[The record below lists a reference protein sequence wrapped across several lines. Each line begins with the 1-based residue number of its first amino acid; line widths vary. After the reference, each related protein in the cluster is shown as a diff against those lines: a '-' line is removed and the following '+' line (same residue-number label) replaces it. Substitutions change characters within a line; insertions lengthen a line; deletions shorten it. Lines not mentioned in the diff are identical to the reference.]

1 MNEVATSTQRRRV
14 IHMKKRTYRG
24 VEVKK
29 VNRARLGEAVAGKDL
44 VVGVDVGKEVCF
56 GSLVGVEGVQV
67 TVKWKGLWESRDF
80 VELLCGLGCRSIEVA
95 MEPSGTYGDPLRS
108 LLWEAGVPVYRV
120 SAKRSHDAAEVY
132 DGVPSWH
139 DAKSAA
145 IIAKL
150 HKDGASDLWPFR
162 SEKERDLRAV
172 VTTMDLLDQQF
183 HENVNRLEGHMAR
196 HWPEVGTWLE
206 LSSVTFLEMILRF
219 GGPEQIVAKQ
229 EEARETMRAVG
240 GRFLKEEKIEA
251 VVESSGN
258 TIGVPMTAQEVEE
271 LRKLSNRT
279 LDLYRHLQTTRR
291 KVDRMSQDRASIQA
305 MSRAV
310 GKGTAAVLV
319 VEGGDPEQYGS
330 SSEWLKGFGLN
341 LKERS
346 SGKHI
351 GKLKI
356 TKRGSGKA
364 RKWLYLAALRLIQKD
379 LIVRTW
385 YERKVARD
393 GGVKK
398 KAIVA
403 VMRKLV
409 RALWYVG
416 RGEPL
421 DTSKLFDVKKLG
433 LSFG

>member
-1 MNEVATSTQRRRV
+1 
-14 IHMKKRTYRG
+14 MKKRTYRG

-29 VNRARLGEAVAGKDL
+29 VNRERLGEAVAGRDL

-56 GSLVGVEGVQV
+56 GSLVGAEGVQV
-67 TVKWKGLWESRDF
+67 TVKWKCLWESRDF

-183 HENVNRLEGHMAR
+183 HENLNRLEGHMAR
-196 HWPEVGTWLE
+196 YWPEVGTWLE

-251 VVESSGN
+251 VVESSGK

-271 LRKLSNRT
+271 LRKLANRT

-330 SSEWLKGFGLN
+330 SSEWLKSFGLN

-385 YERKVARD
+385 YEKKVARD

>member
-1 MNEVATSTQRRRV
+1 
-14 IHMKKRTYRG
+14 
-24 VEVKK
+24 
-29 VNRARLGEAVAGKDL
+29 
-44 VVGVDVGKEVCF
+44 
-56 GSLVGVEGVQV
+56 
-67 TVKWKGLWESRDF
+67 
-80 VELLCGLGCRSIEVA
+80 VA

-183 HENVNRLEGHMAR
+183 HENLNRLEGHMAR
-196 HWPEVGTWLE
+196 YWPEVGTWLE

-251 VVESSGN
+251 VVESSGK

-271 LRKLSNRT
+271 LRKLANRT

-330 SSEWLKGFGLN
+330 SSEWLKSFGLN

-398 KAIVA
+398 KAVVA

>member
-1 MNEVATSTQRRRV
+1 
-14 IHMKKRTYRG
+14 MKKRTYRG

-29 VNRARLGEAVAGKDL
+29 VNRGRLADALAGKDL

-56 GSLVGVEGVQV
+56 GSLVGAEQGVQV
-67 TVKWKGLWESRDF
+67 TVKWKSPWEDRTF
-80 VELLCGLGCRSIEVA
+80 VELLGGLGCRSIEVA

-120 SAKRSHDAAEVY
+120 GAKRSHDAAEVY

-145 IIAKL
+145 VIAKL
-150 HKDGASDLWPFR
+150 HKDGASDPWPFR

-183 HENVNRLEGHMAR
+183 HQNLNRLEGHMAR
-196 HWPEVGTWLE
+196 HWPEVGAWLE
-206 LSSVTFLEMILRF
+206 LTSVTFLELLLRF
-219 GGPEQIVAKQ
+219 GGPEQIAARQ
-229 EEARETMRAVG
+229 EEARETMRAAG

-251 VVESSGN
+251 VVESSCK
-258 TIGVPMTAQEVEE
+258 TIGVPMTAQEMEE
-271 LRKLSNRT
+271 LRNLANRT

-305 MSRAV
+305 ISRAV

-319 VEGGDPEQYGS
+319 VEGGDPGQYGS
-330 SSEWLKGFGLN
+330 SSEWLKTFGLN

-351 GKLKI
+351 GKCKI
-356 TKRGSGKA
+356 TKRGSGRA

-421 DTSKLFDVKKLG
+421 DTSKMFDVKKLG

>member
-1 MNEVATSTQRRRV
+1 
-14 IHMKKRTYRG
+14 
-24 VEVKK
+24 
-29 VNRARLGEAVAGKDL
+29 
-44 VVGVDVGKEVCF
+44 
-56 GSLVGVEGVQV
+56 
-67 TVKWKGLWESRDF
+67 
-80 VELLCGLGCRSIEVA
+80 
-95 MEPSGTYGDPLRS
+95 
-108 LLWEAGVPVYRV
+108 
-120 SAKRSHDAAEVY
+120 
-132 DGVPSWH
+132 
-139 DAKSAA
+139 
-145 IIAKL
+145 
-150 HKDGASDLWPFR
+150 
-162 SEKERDLRAV
+162 
-172 VTTMDLLDQQF
+172 MDLLDQQF
-183 HENVNRLEGHMAR
+183 HENLNRLEGHMAR

-206 LSSVTFLEMILRF
+206 LSCVTFLELLLRF
-219 GGPEQIVAKQ
+219 GGPEQIAARE
-229 EEARETMRAVG
+229 EEARETMRAAG
-240 GRFLKEEKIEA
+240 GNFLKEEKIDA
-251 VVESSGN
+251 VVESSAK

-271 LRKLSNRT
+271 LRNLANRT

-319 VEGGDPEQYGS
+319 VEGGDPRQYGS
-330 SSEWLKGFGLN
+330 SSEWLKTFGLN

-351 GKLKI
+351 GKLRI

-398 KAIVA
+398 KAIIA

-409 RALWYVG
+409 KALWYVG

-421 DTSKLFDVKKLG
+421 DTSKMFDVKKLG

>member
-1 MNEVATSTQRRRV
+1 
-14 IHMKKRTYRG
+14 MKKRTYRG

-29 VNRARLGEAVAGKDL
+29 VNRASLAEAVAGKDL

-56 GSLVGVEGVQV
+56 ASLMGREQGVQV
-67 TVKWKGLWESRDF
+67 TVKWNRLWESRYF
-80 VELLCGLGCRSIEVA
+80 VELLLGLGCRTIEVA

-108 LLWEAGVPVYRV
+108 LLWEAGISVYRV

-150 HKDGASDLWPFR
+150 HKDGASDPWPFR
-162 SEKERDLRAV
+162 PEHERDLRAV
-172 VTTMDLLDQQF
+172 VTSMDLLDQQF
-183 HENVNRLEGHMAR
+183 HQNVNRLEGHMAQY
-196 HWPEVGTWLE
+196 WPEVDAFLE
-206 LSSVTFLEMILRF
+206 LSSVTFLELVLRF
-219 GGPEQIVAKQ
+219 GGPEQVAAREQ
-229 EEARETMRAVG
+229 EARETMRAAG
-240 GRFLKEEKIEA
+240 GNFLKEEKIDA
-251 VVESSGN
+251 VVASSAR
-258 TIGVPMTAQEVEE
+258 TIGVPMTAQEMEE
-271 LRKLSNRT
+271 LRSLANRT
-279 LDLYRHLQTTRR
+279 LDLYRHLQKARHQ
-291 KVDRMSQDRASIQA
+291 VDRLSQARPSIQA
-305 MSRAV
+305 LSQAV

-330 SSEWLKGFGLN
+330 SSEWLKTFGLN

-346 SGKHI
+346 SGKHM
-351 GKLKI
+351 GKRKI
-356 TKRGSGKA
+356 TKRGSGRA

-421 DTSKLFDVKKLG
+421 DTSKMFDVKKLG